1 MAQNIERKNVK
12 SYRLRALTPQIARGL
27 LIVALVATVLAIGV
41 GFYRNRNNKE
51 FRMKSL
57 PTELSKEVVAEISGY
72 ERRESDGDIVKYYL
86 KADRAKSFTDNHQEL
101 ENVFLQVFDDA
112 GASSDKITASRAIY
126 VPAGDGTKNF
136 NAYFSGN
143 VDIETRDALKVKT
156 EQLSYDKAS
165 DTAQAEEAIEFAR
178 ENVTGKAVGATV
190 KIKEKRLEL
199 LKDVEIN
206 AHESAELA
214 KSNVQYARISA
225 GSAIFDQNAERIEF
239 AQNVKINVTP
249 TSNSGGAKLQPT
261 DISANRATAFFTD
274 KQVRKIDLSGA
285 VEIYQKPS
293 IGNAKWTRTNANRA
307 VANIDREVKRFELFE
322 NVNIETASG
331 SDKPTKIK
339 TGYAIYEKDADRFE
353 LKNAVEIVTVED
365 DAPTVVKANNAVYE
379 QSNGKIYLEG
389 AAEISQGNDFLKG
402 DSIAAELFPDK
413 KLKSGNAKGNTYLKQ
428 TTPDRTTE
436 VSAGELSAVFGG
448 NRQIQTANA
457 VGASSVNLVPANA
470 QQGEY
475 AKISLFAP
483 NAIRLNFRENG
494 FLEQMQTDGRTT
506 VQMLAPNNN
515 QNAANKKLIADK
527 VVTVMNVSGKDLA
540 RAEAIGN
547 AELLVEPVRAAP
559 ENYRT
564 KINAERFDCDF
575 YESGNNAKNCSANGK
590 AKTVRVP
597 TVSDQS
603 RGTQMISA
611 DRLNADFSRQTQ
623 DVERFDAFGN
633 AKFSERDRN
642 AIANQVTFTAADE
655 TVRLRGG
662 EPTVWDAQARARA
675 GEIDWNT
682 RAEKSALRG
691 KVSTTYYSQKQ
702 TGGATPFGNSG
713 APVFLTAETAE
724 FDHQAETAL
733 YTGNARAWQEN
744 NYVRA
749 DRLFIKQ
756 RDGQLFGDGKVQSLL
771 YNAKRR
777 ENGRESSVPAFAA
790 AQKMIYS
797 RKNNTLRYE
806 GGVDIRQGTDRI
818 TAGAASVLMNDKNE
832 VAQTVAET
840 NVVVTQPNRR
850 ASGDFAQY
858 TAESESIILRG
869 NPARIEDFES
879 GSTQGAQMT
888 VFLRENRVVG
898 ESKAAGQT
906 GTGRSRTVYKI
917 KKQ

>member
-12 SYRLRALTPQIARGL
+12 SYRLRALTPQITRGL
-27 LIVALVATVLAIGV
+27 LIIALAATILAIGV

-57 PTELSKEVVAEISGY
+57 PTELSKDVVAEVTGY

-86 KADRAKSFTDNHQEL
+86 KADRAKTFTDNHLEL

-112 GASSDKITASRAIY
+112 GANSDKITAGKAIY
-126 VPAGDGTKNF
+126 VPVADGTKNF
-136 NAYFSGN
+136 NAYFSGSVN
-143 VDIETRDALKVKT
+143 IETRDALRVKT

-165 DTAQAEEAIEFAR
+165 DTAEAEEAVEFAR
-178 ENVTGKAVGATV
+178 QSVTGKAVGAIV

-199 LKDVEIN
+199 LKNVEIN
-206 AHESAELA
+206 AHESPELA

-225 GSAIFDQNAERIEF
+225 GNATFDQSAEKIDF
-239 AQNVKINVTP
+239 AENVKINVMP
-249 TSNSGGAKLQPT
+249 SDSGGANSQPT
-261 DISANRATAFFTD
+261 DIAANNATSFFTD
-274 KQVRKIDLSGA
+274 RQVKKIDLNGA
-285 VEIYQKPS
+285 VEIYQKPTKS
-293 IGNAKWTRTNANRA
+293 NTKWTRTNANRA

-331 SDKPTKIK
+331 NDKPTKIK
-339 TGYAIYEKDADRFE
+339 TGYALYEKDADRFE
-353 LKNAVEIVTVED
+353 LKNAVEIITVED
-365 DAPTVVKANNAVYE
+365 DAPTIVKANNAIYE
-379 QSNGKIYLEG
+379 QSNGKIFLNG

-402 DSIAAELFPDK
+402 ESIAAELFPDK
-413 KLKSGNAKGNTYLKQ
+413 KLKTGNAKGSAYLKQ
-428 TTPDRTTE
+428 TTPERTTE

-457 VGASSVNLVPANA
+457 VGASSASLIPSKSN
-470 QQGEY
+470 EY

-506 VQMLAPNNN
+506 VQMLAPGNN
-515 QNAANKKLIADK
+515 QNAANKKLTADK
-527 VVTVMNVSGKDLA
+527 VVTVMNASGKDLA
-540 RAEAIGN
+540 RAEAVGN
-547 AELLVEPVRAAP
+547 AELLVEPLRAAP
-559 ENYRT
+559 ENYKT
-564 KINAERFDCDF
+564 TINAERFDCDF
-575 YESGNNAKNCSANGK
+575 FESGNNAKKCSAKGK

-597 TVSDQS
+597 TVADANHA
-603 RGTQMISA
+603 TQTISA
-611 DRLNADFSRQTQ
+611 DRLDADFNRQTQ
-623 DVERFDAFGN
+623 DVERFDASGA
-633 AKFSERDRN
+633 AKFAERDRN

-662 EPTVWDAQARARA
+662 EPTVWDSQARAKA
-675 GEIDWNT
+675 GEIDWDT
-682 RAEKSALRG
+682 RNEKSALRG

-702 TGGATPFGNSG
+702 TGGATPFASSG
-713 APVFLTAETAE
+713 APVFLTAEAAE
-724 FDHQAETAL
+724 FDHRAETAL

-749 DRLFIKQ
+749 ERLFIKQ
-756 RDGQLFGDGKVQSLL
+756 KDGQLFGDGKVQSLL

-777 ENGRESSVPAFAA
+777 ENGKESSVPAFAA
-790 AQKMIYS
+790 ADKMIYS
-797 RKNNTLRYE
+797 RKDNTLRYE
-806 GGVDIRQGTDRI
+806 GDVDIRQGTDRI
-818 TAGAASVLMNDKNE
+818 TAGAASVLMNEKNE

-858 TAESESIILRG
+858 TAENESIILRG
-869 NPARIEDFES
+869 NPARIEDAES

-898 ESKAAGQT
+898 ESKAAGQRN
-906 GTGRSRTVYKI
+906 TGRSRTIYKI

>member
-1 MAQNIERKNVK
+1 MAQNIERKKVK
-12 SYRLRALTPQIARGL
+12 SYRLRALTPQIVRGL

-57 PTELSKEVVAEISGY
+57 PTELSKDVVAEVTGY
-72 ERRESDGDIVKYYL
+72 ERRESDGDVVKYYL
-86 KADRAKSFTDNHQEL
+86 KADRAKTFTDNHQEL

-112 GASSDKITASRAIY
+112 GANSDKITAGKAIY
-126 VPAGDGTKNF
+126 VPVADGTKNF
-136 NAYFSGN
+136 NAYFSGSVN
-143 VDIETRDALKVKT
+143 IETRDALRVKT

-165 DTAQAEEAIEFAR
+165 DTAEAEEVVEFAR
-178 ENVTGKAVGATV
+178 ENVTGKAVGAIV

-206 AHESAELA
+206 AHESPELA
-214 KSNVQYARISA
+214 KSNVQYAHISSGSATFDQSA
-225 GSAIFDQNAERIEF
+225 GRIEF
-239 AQNVKINVTP
+239 ARDVKINVTP
-249 TSNSGGAKLQPT
+249 TDSGANSQPT
-261 DISANRATAFFTD
+261 DIAANHATAFFTD
-274 KQVRKIDLSGA
+274 KQIKKIDLNGA
-285 VEIYQKPS
+285 VEIYQKPTKS
-293 IGNAKWTRTNANRA
+293 NAKWTRTNAERA

-331 SDKPTKIK
+331 NEKPSKIK

-353 LKNAVEIVTVED
+353 LKNAVEIITVED
-365 DAPTVVKANNAVYE
+365 DAPTIIKANNAVYE
-379 QSNGKIYLEG
+379 QLNGKIYLEG
-389 AAEISQGNDFLKG
+389 AAEISQANDFLKG
-402 DSIAAELFPDK
+402 DNITAELFPDK
-413 KLKSGNAKGNTYLKQ
+413 KLKSGNAKGNAYLKQ
-428 TTPDRTTE
+428 TTPERTTE
-436 VSAGELSAVFGG
+436 VSASELSAVFGG
-448 NRQIQTANA
+448 NRQIQTANT
-457 VGASSVNLVPANA
+457 VGASSASLIPSQSND
-470 QQGEY
+470 Y

-494 FLEQMQTDGRTT
+494 LLEQMQTDGRTT
-506 VQMLAPNNN
+506 VQMLAPTNN
-515 QNAANKKLIADK
+515 QNAANKKLTADK
-527 VVTVMNVSGKDLA
+527 VVTVMNASGKDLA

-547 AELLVEPVRAAP
+547 AELLIEPARAAP

-564 KINAERFDCDF
+564 TINAARFDCDF
-575 YESGNNAKNCSANGK
+575 FESGNNAKNCSANGK

-597 TVSDQS
+597 TIAGAN
-603 RGTQMISA
+603 RGTQNISA
-611 DRLNADFSRQTQ
+611 ERLNAAFNQKTQ
-623 DVERFDAFGN
+623 DVESFEAFGD

-642 AIANQVTFTAADE
+642 AIANQITFAAADE

-675 GEIDWNT
+675 GEIDWDT
-682 RAEKSALRG
+682 RAEKSFLRG

-713 APVFLTAETAE
+713 APVFLTAENAE
-724 FDHQAETAL
+724 FNHSAETAL

-756 RDGQLFGDGKVQSLL
+756 KDGQLLGDGKVQSLL

-777 ENGRESSVPAFAA
+777 ENGKESSVPAFASA
-790 AQKMIYS
+790 DKMIYS
-797 RKNNTLRYE
+797 RSNNTLRYE

-858 TAESESIILRG
+858 TAENESIVLRG
-869 NPARIEDFES
+869 NPARIEDAES

-898 ESKAAGQT
+898 ESKPAGQT
-906 GTGRSRTVYKI
+906 GTGRSRTIYKI